1 MWWFQCK
8 YNLIGVPSTFLRN
21 SFARSKSSKLYR
33 WYVLQSSE
41 DDQLISPRLDYVK
54 IVKDFDYE
62 LPLELSTYS
71 NYSYTNYMVA
81 FHAVI
86 DHIFFETKKFKFQRC
101 IPMPTDAEVTEFTAL
116 PSCKIP
122 SDHLALVMDLEMI
135 K

>member
-1 MWWFQCK
+1 M
-8 YNLIGVPSTFLRN
+8 
-21 SFARSKSSKLYR
+21 SSR
-33 WYVLQSSE
+33 
-41 DDQLISPRLDYVK
+41 IDYVR
-54 IVKDFDYE
+54 IIKDFDYK

-71 NYSYTNYMVA
+71 NYAYTNYMVS

-86 DHIFFETKKFKFQRC
+86 EHIFFETKKFKFQRC